1 MRRYVERSDRL
12 ISRAVGRDKPY
23 YHAGFVKQKSG
34 AVRAHLESACTLF
47 TVHFHDFMTR
57 LLLKRP
63 LRVQVW
69 IQHRIIQRI
78 A

>member
-1 MRRYVERSDRL
+1 MLVRRYVERSDRL
-12 ISRAVGRDKPY
+12 ISCSVGRDKPY

-34 AVRAHLESACTLF
+34 AIRAHLESACTF
-47 TVHFHDFMTR
+47 FAVYFHNFLTR

-69 IQHRIIQRI
+69 IQHRIV
-78 A
+78 